1 MKSRPFRTA
10 AILLALLLGAGCE
23 DRDGIRVHQ
32 VAKGEP
38 QGPAPQESPQV
49 PATPVAESGITD
61 EPPGDWQRQP
71 PSPLRRLSYLVTG
84 PGGACC
90 EVSLVMLGG
99 GAGGILDNVNRWRA
113 QIGLQAVDAA
123 ALAKE
128 SKHQPTGQGEV
139 TVVDMEGSPEKGDP
153 LRDGRIVA
161 AILPLGAQTAFFKL
175 RGNPDLAGRRKQE
188 FLKWI
193 GTVRIPR

>member
-1 MKSRPFRTA
+1 MKSRPFGIA
-10 AILLALLLGAGCE
+10 AILLAVFLGAGCK
-23 DRDGIRVHQ
+23 DRDGIRVYQ

-49 PATPVAESGITD
+49 PAAPAVETGITD
-61 EPPGDWQRQP
+61 EPPRDWQRQP

-84 PGGACC
+84 PGETRC

-99 GAGGILDNVNRWRA
+99 GAGGILENVNRWRA
-113 QIGLQAVDAA
+113 QIGLQPVDAA

-128 SKHQPTGQGEV
+128 SKHHPTALGEV
-139 TVVDMEGSPEKGDP
+139 TVVDMTGSPEKGDP

-161 AILPLGAQTAFFKL
+161 VILPFGAQTAFFKL